1 MYSNEIGL
9 VKDVKK
15 SVNPLMTKNTF
26 QFDDPYINKLPNQTI
41 WDASFTLIENE
52 EQNEKVCLV
61 INRLTGLN
69 NKKGDSN

>member
-1 MYSNEIGL
+1 
-9 VKDVKK
+9 
-15 SVNPLMTKNTF
+15 MTKNTF

-61 INRLTGLN
+61 INRPTGLN